1 VRTLSADAATV
12 GSAAGGGNGNI
23 NTKIMSALGDLSA
36 VDTQGPDE
44 DDLAPAPIG
53 NTSALGQ
60 AQQPPQSFAG
70 ATATATAAQHPTAV
84 LGVVVGKDVG
94 GGAGSVQPAATA
106 TPVPPSAPTVTATPV
121 KRRTA
126 SEIFSALTSSS
137 KTSAA
142 SSSSSS
148 SLATSGNGAAGSI
161 SPPVATG
168 IVVSISTGPS
178 SEAASAEESGSASL
192 DSATNRADLES
203 SPRSDAELNFSDKD
217 IEYMILSPDDPISGA
232 DGDGGSGSG
241 ADYQKLDSLE
251 APAAVEAATRRLHQ
265 LVDFIFKEE
274 PGGRPPVSQD
284 PLTDAAAAILDMA
297 LSPMSAAF
305 SSVVEVATAAVDS
318 LLTPD
323 KATIKD
329 NAATATAEES
339 ATSLD
344 SNAEGGDAAA
354 TVVVA
359 EDAKAI
365 GMHKGKFVA
374 LSAVMTPRVLIW
386 DVATWD
392 AVFGT
397 KTTRDLFLQVLDE
410 KRGSHARL
418 DGESFAALATAMN
431 VSMCQRV
438 LYSKSSYC

>member
-70 ATATATAAQHPTAV
+70 ATATATAAQPHPTAV

-94 GGAGSVQPAATA
+94 GGAGSVQPAATATA

-148 SLATSGNGAAGSI
+148 SSSATSGNGAGGSI

-168 IVVSISTGPS
+168 IVVSISTGPA

-217 IEYMILSPDDPISGA
+217 IEYMILSPDDPISGS

-265 LVDFIFKEE
+265 LVDFVFKEE

-297 LSPMSAAF
+297 LSPMSAAI

-329 NAATATAEES
+329 NAATATADKS

-365 GMHKGKFVA
+365 GMHKGNVCGIVGCDDA
-374 LSAVMTPRVLIW
+374 ACTYLGCSYLGCRIW
-386 DVATWD
+386 SQDDSGPVPA
-392 AVFGT
+392 
-397 KTTRDLFLQVLDE
+397 
-410 KRGSHARL
+410 
-418 DGESFAALATAMN
+418 
-431 VSMCQRV
+431 
-438 LYSKSSYC
+438 SS